1 MKRSAQQVIKLP
13 NSVAWNRGQFPGKRT
28 VPADPAKLCN
38 GDWTIKL
45 AIKVVPGSSREGI
58 ATWLAETL
66 KVHVRASAERGKAN
80 AAVEK
85 FLAKSLGVPPACVRV
100 VAGMTSPR
108 KVVEISGP
116 SKAEIHD
123 RLAKFL
129 P

>member
-1 MKRSAQQVIKLP
+1 MVKLP
-13 NSVAWNRGQFPGKRT
+13 KSVAWHQGNFRVKCT
-28 VPADPAKLCN
+28 VLAHLATLCD
-38 GDWTIKL
+38 GDWKIKL

-58 ATWLAETL
+58 AAWLGETL
-66 KVHVRASAERGKAN
+66 KVRVRAPAERGKAN

-85 FLAKSLGVPPACVRV
+85 ILAKSLGVPLDCVRV

-123 RLAKFL
+123 RLAKIL

>member
-1 MKRSAQQVIKLP
+1 VIKLP
-13 NSVAWNRGQFPGKRT
+13 NSVAWHQGNFRVKCT
-28 VPADPAKLCN
+28 VLAHLAKLCA

-58 ATWLAETL
+58 AAWLGETL
-66 KVHVRASAERGKAN
+66 KVRVRAPAERGKAN

-85 FLAKSLGVPPACVRV
+85 ILAKSLGVPIDCVRV

-123 RLAKFL
+123 RLAKIL